1 MALTK
6 LKMNKAVFL
15 DRDGVINK
23 KAPEGDYIKSWGEF
37 EFLPGVEDAIK
48 RLNEEGFLVIVIS
61 NQRCVAKGI
70 ITEDELNE
78 IHEKMIKELRKK
90 GAVIHGIYYC
100 PHDVKDHCECRK
112 PKPGLILMA
121 AKENN
126 VDLGQSWMIGDSISD
141 VEAGERAGCRTVL
154 IGVYPSESGGKFK
167 PNIMAVSLSEAV
179 GEILRCL
186 RNQDL
191 S

>member
-1 MALTK
+1 
-6 LKMNKAVFL
+6 MNKAVFL

-70 ITEDELNE
+70 LTEDELNE

-90 GAVIHGIYYC
+90 GAVIHDVYYC
-100 PHDVKDHCECRK
+100 PHDVKGHCECRK

-121 AKENN
+121 AKENH

-141 VEAGERAGCRTVL
+141 VEAGKRAGCRTVL
-154 IGVYPSESGGKFK
+154 IGVYPAESGGKFK
-167 PNIMAVSLSEAV
+167 PNIVAMSLSAAV